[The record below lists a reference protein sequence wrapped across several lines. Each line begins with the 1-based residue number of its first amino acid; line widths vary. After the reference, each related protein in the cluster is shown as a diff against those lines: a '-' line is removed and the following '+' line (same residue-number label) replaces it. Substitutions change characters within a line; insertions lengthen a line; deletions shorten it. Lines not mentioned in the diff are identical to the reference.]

1 MSHRWDLLALGHPHS
16 QATFNRSTVARYP
29 RSTFISIRRDEP
41 PGAWLGQRPAAAGPN
56 ALTRRNNSP
65 LAVPLPADPS
75 HESVSGAASS
85 KLIAVSNPIKVNC
98 RCRVVLPRAAAPFDI
113 AIERIDPRRRAVKNQ
128 IAIPPQ
134 LNLAVLPSVEIGDVP
149 GVGYSR
155 AEVHYLRIRV
165 HITPEFVTAIDKR
178 DGR

>member
-1 MSHRWDLLALGHPHS
+1 MTRHLAWSPAPSRASFLFRQIHC
-16 QATFNRSTVARYP
+16 TNRS
-29 RSTFISIRRDEP
+29 
-41 PGAWLGQRPAAAGPN
+41 AAP
-56 ALTRRNNSP
+56 
-65 LAVPLPADPS
+65 
-75 HESVSGAASS
+75 ASS
-85 KLIAVSNPIKVNC
+85 KVIAVSNPIKVNC
-98 RCRVVLPRAAAPFDI
+98 RCRVILPRAAAPFDI

-155 AEVHYLRIRV
+155 AEVHYLRIGV